1 MVGTFAQID
10 YRLRPSKHA
19 ERTMLV
25 DLFRKIRFA
34 PIDSYQYVGF
44 GSIAFVDFKMV
55 HRSLGIANLIS
66 IEDAQTPEECVRF
79 RRNNPMRH
87 IDLRFGH
94 SSTVLPT
101 LDFQK
106 RSLVW
111 LDYDGALTRSMANDM
126 TSIAAT
132 AASGTFLGVTLT
144 INFRHPDEIRLA
156 AEFERL
162 KAEFP
167 EFVDAKTKVLT
178 FQNPDKHA
186 EFARNALGSL
196 LQSALDNADGGL
208 LDPLDRR
215 YAHQVCYFRY
225 SDGAPMVT
233 IGWLI
238 VARKDDATMRDCEL
252 GALHFY
258 RDSDVA
264 FRIKMPRVTPMEI
277 REMERRL
284 PNITAPEVL
293 RWIPQKER
301 AAFFAMHRYLPSFG
315 NVEPI

>member
-1 MVGTFAQID
+1 MVGTFTQID
-10 YRLRPSKHA
+10 YRLRPAKHA

-34 PIDSYQYVGF
+34 PIDTYQYVGF
-44 GSIAFVDFKMV
+44 GSVAFIDFKMV
-55 HRSLGIANLIS
+55 HRSLGIVDLIS
-66 IEDAQTPEECVRF
+66 IEDAQTHEERVRF

-87 IDLRFGH
+87 IDLRFGN
-94 SSTVLPT
+94 SSAVLPA
-101 LDFQK
+101 LDFSK

-126 TSIAAT
+126 ASIAST
-132 AASGTFLGVTLT
+132 AASGSFVAVTLT
-144 INFRHPDEIRLA
+144 TNFRHPNEQRLQE
-156 AEFERL
+156 EFERL

-167 EFVDAKTKVLT
+167 EFVNANTKVIT
-178 FQNPDKHA
+178 FQNMDRHA

-196 LQSALDNADGGL
+196 LQTALTNADAGL
-208 LDPLDRR
+208 PDPDDRR
-215 YAHQVCYFRY
+215 NAYQVCYFRY
-225 SDGAPMVT
+225 SDGAPMIT

-238 VARKDDATMRDCEL
+238 VDQKDYPTMLDCEIS
-252 GALHFY
+252 ALHFY
-258 RDSDVA
+258 RDGDAA
-264 FRIKMPRVTPMEI
+264 FRIKMPLVTPMEI

-293 RWIPQKER
+293 KWIPQKER